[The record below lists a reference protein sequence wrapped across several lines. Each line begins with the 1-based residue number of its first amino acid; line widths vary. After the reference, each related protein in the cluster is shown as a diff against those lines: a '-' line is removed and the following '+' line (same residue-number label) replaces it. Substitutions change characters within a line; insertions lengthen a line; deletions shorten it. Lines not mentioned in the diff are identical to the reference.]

1 MLLSA
6 ASQIC
11 LLPLQTCEL
20 YKCFLYLH
28 DDQINVLHPDS
39 LSRSPLL

>member
-11 LLPLQTCEL
+11 PLPLQTCEL

-28 DDQINVLHPDS
+28 DDQINVLYHS